1 MIRVLVVD
9 DSAFVRQAL
18 TRILSADPGVEVV
31 GTAADGV
38 EALEKVAALRPD
50 VVTLDILMPRM
61 DGLEAL
67 DRIMATHP
75 VPVLLVSTLTREGA
89 DITLRGLELGAL
101 DFIDKSSVDRME
113 LLSLS
118 ADLCARVRA
127 LAGTRVRRRVAAS
140 VPARPAAT
148 LTRGR
153 GAADVVVI
161 GTSTG
166 GPPALTTIIPRLPAS
181 LRSAILVV
189 QHMPAGF
196 TKPLAERL
204 AARSALPVREAVDGE
219 PVAPGQVLIAPA
231 GLHMKLLKRGGRP
244 RVSLDEEPRAA
255 LHRPSADVL
264 MASVARHYGARTLG
278 VILTG
283 MGADGVLGLQAIRAA
298 GGRTLA
304 ESEESCVVYGMPKAA
319 IEAGVVDRAL
329 PLEEIAEEIVGGP
342 TEAPR
347 DEEPLR

>member
-9 DSAFVRQAL
+9 DSVFVRQAL
-18 TRILSADPGVEVV
+18 TRILSADPGIEVV
-31 GTAADGV
+31 GTAGDGV
-38 EALEKVAALRPD
+38 EALEKVAALAPD
-50 VVTLDILMPRM
+50 VVTLDVLMPRM

-67 DRIMATHP
+67 QRIMATHP

-89 DITLRGLELGAL
+89 DVTLRGLELGAL

-118 ADLCARVRA
+118 DDVRARVRT
-127 LAGTRVRRRVAAS
+127 LAGTRVRRRDTPDAPVA
-140 VPARPAAT
+140 PAAGAGGR
-148 LTRGR
+148 RGS
-153 GAADVVVI
+153 AEVVVI

-166 GPPALTTIIPRLPAS
+166 GPPALSAIVPRLPAS

-204 AARSALPVREAVDGE
+204 AARSPLPVREAVDGE

-231 GLHMKLLKRGGRP
+231 GLHMRLSKRGGRA
-244 RVSLDEEPRAA
+244 RVALDEEPRTA

-264 MASVARHYGARTLG
+264 MASVARHYGPRALG

-283 MGADGVLGLQAIRAA
+283 MGADGVLGLRAIRAA

-304 ESEESCVVYGMPKAA
+304 ESEDSCVIYGMPKAA
-319 IEAGVVDRAL
+319 IDAGVVDCVL
-329 PLEEIAEEIVGGP
+329 SLEQIADEIVGGP
-342 TEAPR
+342 AQAPQGEKPPR
-347 DEEPLR
+347 

>member
-1 MIRVLVVD
+1 VIRVLVVD

-18 TRILSADPGVEVV
+18 SRILSADPGLEVV

-38 EALEKVAALRPD
+38 EAIEMVAALRPD

-61 DGLEAL
+61 DGLAAL
-67 DRIMATHP
+67 ERIMATHP
-75 VPVLLVSTLTREGA
+75 VPILLVSTLTREGA
-89 DITLRGLELGAL
+89 DVTLRGLELGAL

-113 LLSLS
+113 LLSL
-118 ADLCARVRA
+118 APDLCARVRA
-127 LAGTRVRRRVAAS
+127 LAATRVRRHET
-140 VPARPAAT
+140 PAAPDPPIAVKCGR
-148 LTRGR
+148 RGT
-153 GAADVVVI
+153 AEVVVI

-166 GPPALTTIIPRLPAS
+166 GPPALSAIVPRLPAS

-231 GLHMKLLKRGGRP
+231 GLHMKLRKHAGRL
-244 RVSLDEEPRAA
+244 RVALDEEPKTA
-255 LHRPSADVL
+255 LHRPSIDVL
-264 MASVARHYGARTLG
+264 MKSVARHYGPRALG

-283 MGADGVLGLQAIRAA
+283 MGADGVVGLRAIRAA

-304 ESEESCVVYGMPKAA
+304 QSEESCVVYGMPKAA
-319 IEAGVVDRAL
+319 ADAGVVDRAL
-329 PLEEIAEEIVGGP
+329 PLEEIADEIVGEG
-342 TEAPR
+342 
-347 DEEPLR
+347 